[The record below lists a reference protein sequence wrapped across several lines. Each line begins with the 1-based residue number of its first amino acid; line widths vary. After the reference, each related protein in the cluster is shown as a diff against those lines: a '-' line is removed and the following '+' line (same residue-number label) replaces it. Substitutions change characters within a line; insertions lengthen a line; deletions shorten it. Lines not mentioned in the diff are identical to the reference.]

1 MRTLNPVLWSR
12 LGAAASAS
20 LLSGC
25 LATAPS
31 LGGGSTTPVTGAA
44 GGATATGGNTKLER
58 CPETLGTIR
67 IEENTNASW
76 YNHYYSQYRLGSTVP
91 MLRMMI
97 QQSNCFAVVERGRG
111 MEGIQ
116 NERTQMR
123 GDEGRAGSN
132 FGTGQQ
138 VGADY
143 SMSPEIMMNA
153 RGTAGAGGAVGGLL
167 NRIVPGAGAVAGST
181 KLNEAGTILL
191 LVDVRSTVQISAA
204 EGYSKNW
211 DFGFGGS
218 LFSALGAGGG
228 GGYTN
233 TPEGK
238 LVASAFVDAY
248 NKMVVAL
255 REYKAQTVRGGLGAG
270 GRLGVQGGQ
279 TEAGRE
285 VSTRPAPAPATATK
299 PAVATKPPPK
309 K

>member
-1 MRTLNPVLWSR
+1 MRALKSGEWCK
-12 LGAAASAS
+12 LGAVVAAS
-20 LLSGC
+20 LLGGC
-25 LATAPS
+25 LATTPTT
-31 LGGGSTTPVTGAA
+31 GGGSTSPVTGAA
-44 GGATATGGNTKLER
+44 GGATSTGGNSKLER

-76 YNHYYSQYRLGSTVP
+76 YNHYNSNYRLGSTVP
-91 MLRMMI
+91 LLRMMI

-111 MEGIQ
+111 MQGIQ
-116 NERTQMR
+116 NERNQMR

-132 FGTGQQ
+132 FSTGQQ

-153 RGTAGAGGAVGGLL
+153 RGTSGGGAAIGGLL
-167 NRIVPGAGAVAGST
+167 NRIVPGAGAVAGSA
-181 KLNEAGTILL
+181 KMNEAGTILL

-218 LFSALGAGGG
+218 VFSAFGAGGG
-228 GGYTN
+228 GGYTS

-279 TEAGRE
+279 TEAGRA
-285 VSTRPAPAPATATK
+285 VGNTPAAT
-299 PAVATKPPPK
+299 PPPK
-309 K
+309 PK

>member
-1 MRTLNPVLWSR
+1 MRALHPVHWLK
-12 LGAAASAS
+12 LGAVASAT
-20 LLSGC
+20 LLGGC

-31 LGGGSTTPVTGAA
+31 LGGGSASPVTGAT
-44 GGATATGGNTKLER
+44 GGASSTGGNNKLER
-58 CPETLGTIR
+58 CSETLGTIR

-76 YNHYYSQYRLGSTVP
+76 YSHYYSAYRLGSTVP
-91 MLRMMI
+91 LLRMMI
-97 QQSNCFAVVERGRG
+97 QQSNCFVVVERGRG
-111 MEGIQ
+111 LQGIQ
-116 NERTQMR
+116 SERSQMR

-132 FGTGQQ
+132 FGGGQQ

-153 RGTAGAGGAVGGLL
+153 RGTSGGSGVVGGLL
-167 NRIVPGAGAVAGST
+167 NRVVPGAGAVAGSA
-181 KLNEAGTILL
+181 KMNEAGTILL

-211 DFGFGGS
+211 DFGLGGS
-218 LFSALGAGGG
+218 VFSALGAGGG
-228 GGYTN
+228 SGYTN

-238 LVASAFVDAY
+238 LVAAAFVDAY

-285 VSTRPAPAPATATK
+285 VG
-299 PAVATKPPPK
+299 TKPPAK